1 MKKFLVKVT
10 RLGATA
16 SLLTS
21 GAAFAQLST
30 GVGDAGAANTGPSSV
45 PEVVTNVINILLYIV
60 GAASVIM
67 LIVGGIRYIM
77 SQGDQAAISAA
88 KNTILYAIIGV
99 IVAIIAYAVVNWV
112 INDIFG
118 AS

>member
-1 MKKFLVKVT
+1 MKRFLVKVT
-10 RLGATA
+10 RLGAGA
-16 SLLTS
+16 SLLTT
-21 GAAFAQLST
+21 GATYAQLSE
-30 GVGDAGAANTGPSSV
+30 GVGAAGAANTGPATV
-45 PEVVTNVINILLYIV
+45 PEVVTNIINVLLFIV

-77 SQGDQAAISAA
+77 SQGDQAAIGAA

-112 INDIFG
+112 INDIF
-118 AS
+118 AAA